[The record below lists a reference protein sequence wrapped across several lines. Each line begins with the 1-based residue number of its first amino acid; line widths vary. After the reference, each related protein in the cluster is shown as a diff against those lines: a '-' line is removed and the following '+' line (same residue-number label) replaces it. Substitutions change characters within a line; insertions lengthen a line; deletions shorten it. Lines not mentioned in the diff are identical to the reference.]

1 MSAYKRI
8 KAMRDAVHYLA
19 RHTKDREEADA
30 FGFQEDAYNHA
41 LLILES
47 EMDKG
52 KKSSFKRIFGKR
64 KGLNLKD

>member
-1 MSAYKRI
+1 MNAYTRI

-19 RHTKDREEADA
+19 RHTENREEADA
-30 FGFQEDAYNHA
+30 FGFQEDAYNHV

-47 EMDKG
+47 EIGKG
-52 KKSSFKRIFGKR
+52 KKSLFKRILGKR

>member
-1 MSAYKRI
+1 MDAYKRI
-8 KAMRDAVHYLA
+8 KAIRDAVHYLA
-19 RHTKDREEADA
+19 RHAENREEADA
-30 FGFQEDAYNHA
+30 FGFQEDAYNHV

-52 KKSSFKRIFGKR
+52 KKSLLKRILGKR

>member
-19 RHTKDREEADA
+19 RHAENRKEADA
-30 FGFQEDAYNHA
+30 FGFQEDAYNHV
-41 LLILES
+41 LLILEG

-52 KKSSFKRIFGKR
+52 EKSLFRRIFGKR

>member
-19 RHTKDREEADA
+19 RHTEDREEADA
-30 FGFQEDAYNHA
+30 FGFQEDAYNNV

-47 EMDKG
+47 EMGNG
-52 KKSSFKRIFGKR
+52 KKSLFKRILVKEKR
-64 KGLNLKD
+64 P

>member
-1 MSAYKRI
+1 MSTYVRI

-19 RHTKDREEADA
+19 RHAENKEEADA
-30 FGFQEDAYNHA
+30 FGFQEDAYNNV

-52 KKSSFKRIFGKR
+52 KKSLFKRIW
-64 KGLNLKD
+64 